1 VGRGA
6 LSYAGIPLLV
16 AVIAAVA
23 AGSAYILF
31 TRGSDDL
38 QIFLIWALAVAA
50 VALALVIRYEATH
63 RMLWLVLASGLM
75 VKLAGSMVRH
85 WVYVEAYDRNGDAGV
100 YYKKGLDIA
109 RGLWNLDPTQLF
121 APSGATFGTRFT
133 SQVAGVVVSVSGPSM
148 RAAFVVFA
156 LLAFVGV
163 LLFAAASKRIPGVRS
178 TPYLAWLVFWPS
190 LFFWPSSVGKEAFVL
205 FCLGLAVWGY
215 AQLPRVAAWPA
226 LATGLLLAGLVRP
239 HIAAVAIAA
248 MAVGAILRR
257 DQAGLAGKWYFQ
269 LLFFAGAV
277 ALTFYLSAGALGIES
292 LESAVEAVEQQAA
305 YSDTG
310 GAAAGAISVTPLQI
324 PNAFTRALFRPFVWE
339 AGSAF
344 MMLSALEVVAM
355 VAAIIWRRKQLWASL
370 RNWRSHRLLAFS
382 VVFVVLYALLLGF
395 SMGNLSIIARQRTL
409 LLPMLFLL
417 LQGREGNVPQT
428 ARKA

>member
-1 VGRGA
+1 
-6 LSYAGIPLLV
+6 
-16 AVIAAVA
+16 VIAVAA
-23 AGSAYILF
+23 AGSAYLLF
-31 TRGSDDL
+31 TCGSDDF
-38 QIFLIWALAVAA
+38 QIFLIWALAITA
-50 VALALVIRYEATH
+50 VALALVIKYQASH
-63 RMLWLVLASGLM
+63 RMLWLVLAGGLM
-75 VKLAGSMVRH
+75 VKLAGSMMRH

-100 YYKKGLDIA
+100 YYNQGIRIA
-109 RGLWNLDPTQLF
+109 RGLWRLDPTLLF
-121 APSGATFGTRFT
+121 EPSGPTFGTRFT
-133 SQVAGVVVSVSGPSM
+133 SQVTGVVVSVSGPSM

-226 LATGLLLAGLVRP
+226 LVIGLLLAGLVRP
-239 HIAAVAIAA
+239 HIAAVAVAA
-248 MAVGAILRR
+248 MAVGAILRK
-257 DQAGLAGKWYFQ
+257 DQAGLTGKWYFQ

-292 LESAVEAVEQQAA
+292 LESAVERVEEQAG

-310 GAAAGAISVTPLQI
+310 GSAVGAIGVSPAQI
-324 PNAFTRALFRPFVWE
+324 PNAFVRALFRPFVWE

-344 MMLSALEVVAM
+344 MMLSALEVVVM
-355 VAAIIWRRKQLWASL
+355 VAAIIWRRKQFWASL
-370 RNWRSHRLLAFS
+370 RSWRSHRLMAFS
-382 VVFVVLYALLLGF
+382 VAFVVLYALMLGF
-395 SMGNLSIIARQRTL
+395 SMSNLAIIARQRTL

-417 LQGREGNVPQT
+417 LQGREESAPQV
-428 ARKA
+428 ARRG